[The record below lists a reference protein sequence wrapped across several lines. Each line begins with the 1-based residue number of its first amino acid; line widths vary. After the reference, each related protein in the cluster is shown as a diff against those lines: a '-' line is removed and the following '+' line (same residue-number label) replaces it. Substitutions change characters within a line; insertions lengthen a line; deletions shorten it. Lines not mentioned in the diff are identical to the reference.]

1 MLTLIRACVAL
12 GFAILGLI
20 VGPVVAFTVGPG
32 WGIGAWLML
41 QCLASLIIPEF
52 DN

>member
-12 GFAILGLI
+12 GLAILGLI

-32 WGIGAWLML
+32 WGIATWLTL
-41 QCLASLIIPEF
+41 QCLASLIIPEL
-52 DN
+52 DA